1 MGPES
6 GIDWETLS
14 YIVTVIGFP
23 FAFFVFM
30 LEQRKER
37 ENEEAGIYQKLS
49 DDYAEFSKLLLENA
63 DLRLMS
69 EVLSDGDLTPEQKER
84 KKVIFDILISIF
96 ERAFILVHQKNMNRR
111 TRRLWSTWEDFIESW
126 CRREDFRESLP
137 ELLLGEDP
145 EFGAYIRDTAAKANR
160 QVSEKPKG
168 ASGSAPSA
176 F

>member
-1 MGPES
+1 MGPEL

-23 FAFFVFM
+23 FAIFVFM

-37 ENEEAGIYQKLS
+37 KNEEAGIYQKLS

-69 EVLSDGDLTPEQKER
+69 E
-84 KKVIFDILISIF
+84 
-96 ERAFILVHQKNMNRR
+96 
-111 TRRLWSTWEDFIESW
+111 
-126 CRREDFRESLP
+126 
-137 ELLLGEDP
+137 GEN
-145 EFGAYIRDTAAKANR
+145 F
-160 QVSEKPKG
+160 
-168 ASGSAPSA
+168 